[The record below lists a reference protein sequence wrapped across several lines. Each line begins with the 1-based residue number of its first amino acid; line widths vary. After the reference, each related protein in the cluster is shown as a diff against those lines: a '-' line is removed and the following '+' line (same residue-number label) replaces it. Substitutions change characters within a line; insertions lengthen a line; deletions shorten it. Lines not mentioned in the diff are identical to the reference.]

1 MPRLQTGSGRAQETR
16 KERGCAKETQAK
28 GKEMTE
34 TLDDMKYHPAAVI
47 FALLVTLLAAVGS
60 CCGLPLWVMR

>member
-1 MPRLQTGSGRAQETR
+1 MPRLQTGGGRTQEAR
-16 KERGCAKETQAK
+16 KERGCTEAEKAK

-34 TLDDMKYHPAAVI
+34 TLDDMKHHPAAVI
-47 FALLVTLLAAVGS
+47 FALLVTLATVGA